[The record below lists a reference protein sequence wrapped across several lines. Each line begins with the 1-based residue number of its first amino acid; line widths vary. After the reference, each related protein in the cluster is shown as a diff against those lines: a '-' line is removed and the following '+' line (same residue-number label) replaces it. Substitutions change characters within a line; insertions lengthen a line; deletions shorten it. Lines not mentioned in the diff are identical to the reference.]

1 MTPLAEIAVIG
12 GSGFGQ
18 LGATAR
24 EVAVETPYG
33 APSAPIRIVEL
44 GGRPVAFLPRHGDG
58 HRHPP
63 HRIPYRANLWALRE
77 IGVRRILAPCA
88 AGSLDPAVPPGAFVV
103 VDQFV
108 DRTSG
113 REDTFYDGP
122 GATHIEGA
130 DPYCPDLRARI
141 TEVGGELGIDIR
153 PSGTMV
159 VVQGPRF
166 STRAESAWY
175 RMMGW
180 EVINMTGYPEVILAR
195 ELGLCYASIALITDY
210 DVGVA
215 DDPASAP
222 VTAEQVREAF
232 SANLEAVQRLLGA
245 LVERLGDPPADDP
258 CQVALEGATL

>member
-1 MTPLAEIAVIG
+1 MSPRAEIAVIG
-12 GSGFGQ
+12 GSGFAE
-18 LGATAR
+18 LGDIVD
-24 EVAVETPYG
+24 EIELETPYG
-33 APSAPIRIVEL
+33 APSAPIRLVEV
-44 GGRPVAFLPRHGDG
+44 GGRRIAFLPRHGDG
-58 HRHPP
+58 HRYPP

-77 IGVRRILAPCA
+77 VGVRRILAPCA

-113 REDTFYDGP
+113 REDTYYDGP

-130 DPYCPDLRARI
+130 DPYCPDLRRALI
-141 TEVGGELGIDIR
+141 DVGGELGVDIR
-153 PSGTMV
+153 PRGTMV

-180 EVINMTGYPEVILAR
+180 EVINMTGYPEAILAR
-195 ELGLCYASIALITDY
+195 ELGLCYAALALITDY

-232 SANLEAVQRLLGA
+232 SANLDVVRRLL
-245 LVERLGDPPADDP
+245 VEVVARLGEPPAGDP
-258 CQVALEGATL
+258 CPTALEGATL